1 MLCVNTWGLAVS
13 ERTIATRTTRN
24 TMEVQVMR
32 NLPIVLFSVLLML
45 SGALHAATWSP
56 TTRIDSILVMDS
68 IGIVRM
74 EVLRNNPVFNPA
86 NCTDLDFVDIVL
98 DAPGRSVEEQR
109 QMLNEIN
116 MAFITRR
123 QIAFL
128 ILDDAADPA
137 SCSTAGTSGSIRIA
151 TGVRVH
157 Y

>member
-1 MLCVNTWGLAVS
+1 
-13 ERTIATRTTRN
+13 
-24 TMEVQVMR
+24 MR
-32 NLPIVLFSVLLML
+32 SLSILLLSIVLIFSGKLY
-45 SGALHAATWSP
+45 AASWSP
-56 TTRIDSILVMDS
+56 YTRIDSVQVMDS
-68 IGIVRM
+68 IGIVRL

-86 NCTDLDFVDIVL
+86 NCMDLDLIDIQL
-98 DAPGRSVEEQR
+98 DAPGRSDAEQR
-109 QMLNEIN
+109 QMLNAIN

-137 SCSTAGTSGSIRIA
+137 SCSTAGTSSSIRIA